1 MIRLPYAAINH
12 PEVVII
18 AKPTS
23 KKAWTTFLDPACF
36 TGPGIPR
43 VVDHG
48 SQLVV
53 AIHVGLVLFGDH
65 LATTERLRRV
75 ATAATMLFQLSWWLP
90 TNDCPG
96 RNQRLGRWV
105 PLWRMI

>member
-1 MIRLPYAAINH
+1 MVIRLPYAAINH

-23 KKAWTTFLDPACF
+23 KKAWTTFLD
-36 TGPGIPR
+36 
-43 VVDHG
+43 HG

-53 AIHVGLVLFGDH
+53 AIHLGLVLFGDH
-65 LATTERLRRV
+65 LATPERLRRV

-90 TNDCPG
+90 TNVWLLAEIIIG
-96 RNQRLGRWV
+96 WFARTA
-105 PLWRMI
+105 PLSEMSTNFHPQKSC